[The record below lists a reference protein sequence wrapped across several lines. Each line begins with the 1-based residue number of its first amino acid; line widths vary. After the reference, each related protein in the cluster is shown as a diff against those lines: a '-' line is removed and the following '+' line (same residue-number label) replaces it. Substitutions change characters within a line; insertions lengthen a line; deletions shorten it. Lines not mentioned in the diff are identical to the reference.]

1 MYEFSFYDDGVG
13 VPEDS
18 LPHLFERFY
27 RVDTGRSRKNGGTGL
42 GLSLVYNTIT
52 GHGGTITCRNRED
65 AGLEIRFTLPRA
77 SCRK

>member
-1 MYEFSFYDDGVG
+1 MG